1 MNWKRIL
8 TAGILTGALT
18 IGSAEALTVKVDGR
32 DLTAGSYLEGGT
44 TYVPLRV
51 LSQSLGEVDAR
62 WDGTTAWVEGRGL
75 TLTARP
81 GDTWIEANAQKFDAP
96 GGVRLENGTTLVPV
110 RALAAA
116 MGAEVTWDG
125 AAQTVELTSRRAAE
139 ADRPGGAAGGPSAG
153 GAPTQ
158 PGDTAGGP
166 SAGQAPAQPSYT
178 QEDLYW
184 LSRIISAESQ
194 GEPLEGKLAVG
205 TVVLNRVASP
215 EFPDTI
221 YGVIFD
227 RKWGVQFTPV
237 ANGTIYL
244 EPTQESVEAA
254 RMVLEGARAAG
265 NSLYF
270 QNPDLTADRWAANN
284 RKFVATIGCHWF
296 YE

>member
-8 TAGILTGALT
+8 TAGILTGALSV
-18 IGSAEALTVKVDGR
+18 GSAEALTVKVDGR
-32 DLTAGSYLEGGT
+32 DLTAGSYLENGT
-44 TYVPLRV
+44 TYIPLRAAAR
-51 LSQSLGEVDAR
+51 SLAEVEVW
-62 WDGTTAWVEGRGL
+62 WDGTAGWVAGGGL
-75 TLTARP
+75 TLSARP
-81 GDTWIEANAQKFDAP
+81 GDTWLTANGQPVAAP
-96 GGVRLENGTTLVPV
+96 GGVRLEDGVTLVPA

-116 MGAEVTWDG
+116 MGAQVAWDG
-125 AAQTVELTSRRAAE
+125 ATQTVELTSGRL
-139 ADRPGGAAGGPSAG
+139 SG
-153 GAPTQ
+153 GAPA
-158 PGDTAGGP
+158 PGGTA
-166 SAGQAPAQPSYT
+166 YT
-178 QEDLYW
+178 EEDLYW

-237 ANGTIYL
+237 AIGSIYW

-254 RMVLEGARAAG
+254 KMVLEGARAAG
-265 NSLYF
+265 KSLYF
-270 QNPDLTADRWAANN
+270 QNPAQTTDRWAANN
-284 RKFVATIGCHWF
+284 RKYVTTIGCHWF

>member
-8 TAGILTGALT
+8 TAGILAGALT
-18 IGSAEALTVKVDGR
+18 IGSADALTVTVNGK
-32 DLTAGSYLEGGT
+32 DLTAGSYIEDGT
-44 TYVPLRV
+44 TYVPLRAA
-51 LSQSLGEVDAR
+51 SQSLGDVEVR
-62 WDGTTAWVEGRGL
+62 WDGTSAWVEGRDL

-81 GDTWIEANAQKFDAP
+81 GDTWLTANGRRISAP
-96 GGVRLENGTTLVPV
+96 GGVRLENGTTLVPA

-116 MGAEVTWDG
+116 MGAEVTWNG
-125 AAQTVELTSRRAAE
+125 TIQAAELTTSRQTPGGTADAAPGGS
-139 ADRPGGAAGGPSAG
+139 APSQPDDTPAPPSRPGG
-153 GAPTQ
+153 
-158 PGDTAGGP
+158 TAE
-166 SAGQAPAQPSYT
+166 SKPSYPE
-178 QEDLYW
+178 EDLYW

-215 EFPDTI
+215 EFPNTI

-227 RKWGVQFTPV
+227 TKWGVQFTPV

-254 RMVLEGARAAG
+254 KMVLEGARAAG

-270 QNPDLTADRWAANN
+270 QNPDLTDDRWAPNN
-284 RKFVATIGCHWF
+284 RKYVTTIGCHWF

>member
-51 LSQSLGEVDAR
+51 LSQSLGEVEAR

-116 MGAEVTWDG
+116 MGAEVSWDG

-139 ADRPGGAAGGPSAG
+139 ADRPGGAAGAVPG
-153 GAPTQ
+153 GSV
-158 PGDTAGGP
+158 DTP
-166 SAGQAPAQPSYT
+166 DAGQAPAQPSYT
-178 QEDLYW
+178 GEDLYW